1 MQLKY
6 IMRRLIKNSEGAYI
20 LNEMDPACMS
30 CALRIGKTYAHI
42 ECPKGL
48 GKMRVTSL
56 SSPQGDISLCSG
68 EAKTTANFK
77 RDAENLLLLIPFA
90 NKLAKDIKKHTEEAG
105 EKRYIQ
111 LAHNLKGINAHCIQE
126 LYDISPKG
134 DYKNVKE
141 AINAVKDTIHENL
154 DETAL
159 KFFHL
164 QKYNSMMKVEFL
176 VYERIQKGK
185 VKLSPNYYKIR
196 DVVMKTLHMFF
207 EDFTK
212 KSVHVEIEQ
221 NYDRVW
227 LDYESF
233 ATALYYLIENA
244 TKYIKPYT
252 QLRITFSQS
261 KDCYRVSFI
270 MTSHYLNDSDR
281 LHIFDEGYSGEY
293 AKKEQTSG
301 HGYGMY
307 RAKCLLKQCGSIID
321 VEYGD
326 SEGLYGDIEYANN
339 VFTVCL
345 PYE

>member
-1 MQLKY
+1 
-6 IMRRLIKNSEGAYI
+6 MRRLVKNSDGTII
-20 LNEMDPACMS
+20 LNEMDPECIL
-30 CALRIGKTYAHI
+30 CTLRIGKSYAHI
-42 ECPKGL
+42 DCPKGL
-48 GKMRVTSL
+48 GKMRVSSI
-56 SSPQGDISLCSG
+56 SSPQGEISLCSA

-77 RDAENLLLLIPFA
+77 RDAENLLLLIPYA
-90 NKLAKDIKKHTEEAG
+90 SKLAKDIKAHTEEAS
-105 EKRYIQ
+105 EKRYIH

-134 DYKNVKE
+134 DYKNVKD
-141 AINAVKDTIHENL
+141 AINAVKDTIHDNL
-154 DETAL
+154 DEAAL

-185 VKLSPNYYKIR
+185 VELSPTRYKIR

-212 KSVHVEIEQ
+212 KSVHVEIES

-233 ATALYYLIENA
+233 ATALYYIIENT
-244 TKYIKPYT
+244 TKYIKPNT
-252 QLRITFSQS
+252 QLSITFNEC
-261 KDCYRVSFI
+261 KDFYKVSFN

-281 LHIFDEGYSGEY
+281 QHIFDEGYSGEY
-293 AKKEQTSG
+293 ATKENTRG
-301 HGYGMY
+301 HGYGMF
-307 RAKCLLKQCGSIID
+307 RAKHLLKQCGAKIE

-326 SEGLYGDIEYANN
+326 SEGMYGDVEYANN
-339 VFTVCL
+339 IFTVCL
-345 PYE
+345 PYEKI